1 MPNLNSLLVFSLAA
15 FVMVLTPGANMLY
28 LVSRSICQGK
38 MAGMISLIGVVC
50 GFIFYMLAVT
60 FGLTA
65 IFLKAQYLYEVIKIS
80 GAIYLSWLAWKAISS
95 KNVFLATKE
104 LPKDSPFKLFSMGFL
119 TNLLN
124 PKVAVF
130 YISLLPQFIKPEKG
144 SIILQSLFF
153 GFVQISISFLI
164 NTVIVL
170 TAATIFIF
178 FNSNPK
184 WATCQKWT
192 MGLVLWGLAV
202 KLILT

>member
-1 MPNLNSLLVFSLAA
+1 
-15 FVMVLTPGANMLY
+15 MVLTPGANMLY

-38 MAGMISLIGVVC
+38 IAGMISLIGVVC
-50 GFIFYMLAVT
+50 GFVFYMLAVT

-65 IFLKAQYLYEVIKIS
+65 IFTKAPYLYEVIKIL
-80 GAIYLSWLAWKAISS
+80 GAIYLAWLAWKAITA
-95 KNVFLATKE
+95 KNVLLTAKE
-104 LPKDSPFKLFSMGFL
+104 LPKDSVLKLFSMGFL

-144 SIILQSLFF
+144 SVILQSLFF
-153 GFVQISISFLI
+153 GFTQILISFVI

-170 TAATIFIF
+170 TAATIFNF

-184 WATCQKWT
+184 WATYQKWT
-192 MGLVLWGLAV
+192 MGLVLWGLAI
-202 KLILT
+202 KLVFT